1 MTLRRQTFRRH
12 SFALTLAAA
21 VTGLAGGS
29 AGAQTPPTT
38 IVPPNDAIP
47 HGPSSPS
54 SPIPPASS
62 AQWQLTTAQKT
73 AILTAVRKDSK
84 SASPVNFVVAVGAP
98 VPPSI
103 ELYMLPDVALADTLP
118 PLKVPVAPLA
128 GAVNVTLTPATG
140 WPPESVT
147 FAARLVAKGVLTVA
161 LCGVPAT
168 AATAAGGLVGAAV
181 STTSWGALAPD
192 SRLAY
197 VFWLDDTAFISK
209 L

>member
-1 MTLRRQTFRRH
+1 MRLNV
-12 SFALTLAAA
+12 AA
-21 VTGLAGGS
+21 
-29 AGAQTPPTT
+29 PPTAT
-38 IVPPNDAIP
+38 TVADTVYD
-47 HGPSSPS
+47 
-54 SPIPPASS
+54 PA
-62 AQWQLTTAQKT
+62 
-73 AILTAVRKDSK
+73 
-84 SASPVNFVVAVGAP
+84 VARAANVGA
-98 VPPSI
+98 VATPST
-103 ELYMLPDVALADTLP
+103 PDVALADTLP

-128 GAVNVTLTPATG
+128 GAVNVTLAPATG

-192 SRLAY
+192 SRLAHGLW
-197 VFWLDDTAFISK
+197 FDDRAFISK